1 MIDNKIPQ
9 YRSYF
14 KFDPTFETPDDH
26 TLIWKSEAPTFA
38 PEMPPWVYIVPE
50 KVWEGVDGKGLQ
62 EIKAQPNTPS
72 IASGPFVLTEW
83 DQGQGWTMEKNP
95 YFWGEEP
102 TVDRIDFRV
111 YSNQEAM
118 TQALRNGEIDFADGI
133 RPSLVNSV
141 EGIDGVTVQKVIS
154 DWWLNL
160 AFNFGGQGPDAN
172 PLPALQ
178 DLDVRTAIEM
188 AIDKQAIADTV
199 YQGHRHARRHDHP
212 AGVGLL
218 APGHPGR
225 RGVPVRSS
233 RPPPTCSSRRAT
245 PTPTATGS
253 ARTRPPANRCG

>member
-1 MIDNKIPQ
+1 MRRPPID
-9 YRSYF
+9 RF
-14 KFDPTFETPDDH
+14 
-26 TLIWKSEAPTFA
+26 
-38 PEMPPWVYIVPE
+38 VPE

-133 RPSLVNSV
+133 RLAR
-141 EGIDGVTVQKVIS
+141 ELGGGIDGVTVQKVIS

-160 AFNFGGQGPDAN
+160 AFNFGGQGPTE
-172 PLPALQ
+172 PAPRPAGPGRPHGDRDGDRQTGDRRHGLSR
-178 DLDVRTAIEM
+178 D
-188 AIDKQAIADTV
+188 
-199 YQGHRHARRHDHP
+199 RHARRHDRR

-218 APGHPGR
+218 APGTSQPT
-225 RGVPVRSS
+225 RSS
-233 RPPPTCSSRRAT
+233 RSIIKPPPTCSSRRAT
-245 PTPTATGS
+245 RTPTATGS
-253 ARTRPPANRCG
+253 EEDPSTGEPLRMTVPASQDTTGCGRGRGS